1 MKITIFTS
9 NKFRHVSLINKIS
22 SIASETYAIVETSIE
37 TKNSSSKSFTDT
49 KEFKNYFSNVYNSEK
64 RIFGENTQINKNVN
78 LTTINFGNLSQ
89 LEKNNLNAA
98 LDANYFI
105 VFGASYIKGWLAEYL
120 VEKKAINIHMGVSPY
135 YRGTAC
141 NFWALYDKNPQYVG
155 STIHLL
161 SKGLDSGSILY
172 HALPLLRHDMNL
184 FDFTMQSVNTAQL
197 SLVNLICDGGI
208 DKFTPVAQDKN
219 LEIRYSR
226 RDDFNCK
233 SLQEYKNMKLE
244 VKDIK
249 KILETEKPNLV
260 RPIFI

>member
-1 MKITIFTS
+1 MKVTIFTS
-9 NKFRHVSLINKIS
+9 NKSRHVSLINKIS
-22 SIASETYAIVETSIE
+22 SIASETNAIVETSLE
-37 TKNSSSKSFTDT
+37 TKNSSSKSFINT

-64 RIFGENTQINKNVN
+64 KIFGENSRIDKNVN
-78 LTTINFGNLSQ
+78 LMTIQFGDLSG
-89 LEKNNLNAA
+89 LEKNSLKSA

-105 VFGASYIKGWLAEYL
+105 VFGSSYIKGWLAEYL

-172 HALPLLRHDMNL
+172 HALPKLDDDMNL

-197 SLVNLICDGGI
+197 SLINLIHDGRI
-208 DKFTPVAQDKN
+208 DKFIPVVQDKS

-226 RDDFNCK
+226 RGDFNYK
-233 SLQEYKNMKLE
+233 SLYEYQNMKLE
-244 VKDIK
+244 VNDIK

-260 RPIFI
+260 RPIYI